1 MPITELNHYFVRS
14 RDIERSR
21 NFYCEALGFE
31 VMPRPDFPFPG
42 YWLGVGGKVQVHMG
56 PDGAP
61 EATGH
66 YFGTSAASARDNA
79 GVVDHIAFQGTDAAG
94 HGPATREARAADE
107 DAAHRRDFAV
117 PDLRVRPGR
126 TDDRTELPRSRR
138 RAHLG
143 TVFAWRERE
152 PRVTRVARG
161 DFAVKLVPLA
171 VEGQPEG
178 SRIGRMSIDKSI
190 TGDLVATTTGQML
203 SAMTEVKGSAG
214 YVAIE
219 RVDGVLDGRKGTF
232 VLQHTGTMNR
242 GAPSL
247 SVTVVP
253 DSGTDELAGLAGEFR
268 IIIADGRH
276 SYEFSYSLPEP

>member
-31 VMPRPDFPFPG
+31 VMPRPNFPFPG

-56 PDGAP
+56 PDAAP
-61 EATGH
+61 QATGH
-66 YFGTSAASARDNA
+66 YFGTSATLGA
-79 GVVDHIAFQGTDAAG
+79 GQRGGRGPHRFPGHRRRG

-161 DFAVKLVPLA
+161 DFVVKLVPLA
-171 VEGQPEG
+171 RGGPA
-178 SRIGRMSIDKSI
+178 R
-190 TGDLVATTTGQML
+190 
-203 SAMTEVKGSAG
+203 
-214 YVAIE
+214 
-219 RVDGVLDGRKGTF
+219 RVQDRQDVDRQVDHG
-232 VLQHTGTMNR
+232 
-242 GAPSL
+242 
-247 SVTVVP
+247 
-253 DSGTDELAGLAGEFR
+253 
-268 IIIADGRH
+268 
-276 SYEFSYSLPEP
+276 